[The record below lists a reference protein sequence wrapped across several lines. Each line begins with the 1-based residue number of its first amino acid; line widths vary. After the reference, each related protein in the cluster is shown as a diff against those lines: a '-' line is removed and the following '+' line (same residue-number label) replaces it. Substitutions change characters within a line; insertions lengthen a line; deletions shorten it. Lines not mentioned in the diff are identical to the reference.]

1 MVRPQAWIQRKRRAA
16 WQKVMRS
23 RETRT
28 RRNRTRPYLARWGGS
43 RHSFGKETLCDFL
56 FHMLDTGNIGALG
69 PAELREFA
77 MLTAFP
83 TNLNQL
89 LREIYVILDI
99 YGSTHN
105 GRFDDRR
112 VSMLNFREMISTI
125 GKLPMTKAEI
135 RRTIRY
141 ASPLYPEIAGPRLP
155 SLQWRSLKH
164 MMIYTQSIT
173 WRKDLWRASWFRE
186 IYFTLALLEH
196 ASDAHPS
203 C

>member
-1 MVRPQAWIQRKRRAA
+1 
-16 WQKVMRS
+16 
-23 RETRT
+23 
-28 RRNRTRPYLARWGGS
+28 
-43 RHSFGKETLCDFL
+43 
-56 FHMLDTGNIGALG
+56 
-69 PAELREFA
+69 
-77 MLTAFP
+77 MLTAYP
-83 TNLNQL
+83 MNLDL
-89 LREIYVILDI
+89 LYRDIYQILDI

-105 GRFDDRR
+105 GRFDVRR
-112 VSMLNFREMISTI
+112 VSMLNFREMVSTI

-164 MMIYTQSIT
+164 IMIYTQSIT
-173 WRKDLWRASWFRE
+173 WRKDLWRASWLRE
-186 IYFTLALLEH
+186 IYCTLILLEQ

>member
-1 MVRPQAWIQRKRRAA
+1 
-16 WQKVMRS
+16 MRS
-23 RETRT
+23 RKTCI
-28 RRNRTRPYLARWGGS
+28 RRSRTRPYLVRWADC
-43 RHSFGKETLCDFL
+43 RHSVGKETLCDFL

-83 TNLNQL
+83 MNLDL
-89 LREIYVILDI
+89 LYRDIYHILDI

-105 GRFDDRR
+105 GRFDVRR
-112 VSMLNFREMISTI
+112 VSMLNFREMVSTI

-141 ASPLYPEIAGPRLP
+141 ASPLYPEISGPRLL

-164 MMIYTQSIT
+164 MMIYTQSII
-173 WRKDLWRASWFRE
+173 RHRDLWRASWFRE
-186 IYFTLALLEH
+186 TYYTLVYLDT
-196 ASDAHPS
+196 SW
-203 C
+203 